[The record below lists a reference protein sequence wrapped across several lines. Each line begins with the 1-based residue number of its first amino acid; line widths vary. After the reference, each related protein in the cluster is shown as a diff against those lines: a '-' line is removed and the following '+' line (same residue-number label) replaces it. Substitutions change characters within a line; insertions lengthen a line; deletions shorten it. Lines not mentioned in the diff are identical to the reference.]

1 MDVISATESLRD
13 LLEAHDVPC
22 HVEGEW
28 LRLGKSG
35 PRVQG
40 WYIYRPNANTE
51 RSVRLDVVFEL
62 WPGRVIT
69 ESFSCQGDSRD
80 DAQRNV
86 IESFSRSSLHVL
98 LSAFLNVG
106 SEYIQVEEWG
116 VGGSAR
122 QVFLGEVV
130 ALSSNPSDVPEP
142 AWLTL
147 FEDAVKSLPLAPGT
161 HWVRIYFA
169 QLDARILALE
179 VLLDNEEWP
188 ELKAGLERAPWP
200 RAQGLLSNRLFL
212 VLQGGVDVS
221 RAVATF
227 VEHADQPVDVIQRE
241 IQAQG
246 ASLLEA
252 EKLVAYI
259 PEAFGAAC
267 ATNVGAKVPE
277 SVQFVEWNGSA
288 TYDVV
293 LAQDP
298 LWLEASRLAKR
309 TLDGRGLSEDQLDAI
324 INRSVLLDKLDAAIA
339 AGAKPEIVV
348 LGPFTIALT
357 EEGTQ
362 AMRLEAAERA
372 SLQNRD

>member
-1 MDVISATESLRD
+1 MEVISATESLRD

-28 LRLGKSG
+28 LRLGESG

-324 INRSVLLDKLDAAIA
+324 INRSVLLDKLDVAIA